1 MSRTMSNQP
10 SSSKRRRIYHEPGY
24 DMAAARMSPVPTA
37 STTTAYPGYSVV
49 PPPPTPPFSAAAPT
63 PFLPVLCPRWQPLDG
78 HLRLPTTFRALVK
91 DSNGA
96 LFNLPMQPSNV
107 PCSVSSS
114 LDLSHALIRCRVEA
128 VNHALQTQSQPR
140 RGVAD
145 FDLVSESWFVIC
157 YTLDAKGKGT
167 WSTVAMATLGWTGV
181 MRKLC
186 VMVGAR
192 TLEKVETDGV
202 KGFEM
207 WLEFRP
213 RYR

>member
-1 MSRTMSNQP
+1 M
-10 SSSKRRRIYHEPGY
+10 
-24 DMAAARMSPVPTA
+24 
-37 STTTAYPGYSVV
+37 
-49 PPPPTPPFSAAAPT
+49 PPRPPTLLSSASAPT
-63 PFLPVLCPRWQPLDG
+63 PFLPVICPRWQPLDG

-157 YTLDAKGKGT
+157 FTLDAKGKGT

-186 VMVGAR
+186 AMVGAR
-192 TLEKVETDGV
+192 ALGEVETDGV